1 MNYKE
6 LIKPLEIII
15 KDAGDIL
22 LTYFSK
28 HNLAR
33 FDKPDGSFATQAD
46 LESEKFLIA
55 KLHELMPEAGFFTEE
70 TGIQNG
76 NNEYLW
82 VIDPLDGTTNFAQG
96 LPYFCIS
103 VALTKNNV
111 PVIGAIYNPLLKEFF
126 YAIKGSGAFLKI
138 FTTTISTT
146 LSNLTHQE
154 LNLNN
159 HKNLKNS
166 VILFSVPYKKNMH
179 FFDEITSISD
189 QAYSIRTFGAAALDQ
204 AYVAAGRGDAV
215 VMQGLSWWDVAAGM
229 LIITEAGGTVT
240 DFEGK
245 EITPK
250 YQTFLGAISPLY
262 DELRVLVKT

>member
-1 MNYKE
+1 MNYQE

-22 LTYFSK
+22 LTYFNK
-28 HNLAR
+28 NNLER

-55 KLHELMPEAGFFTEE
+55 KLHELVPEAGFFTEE
-70 TGIQNG
+70 TGIKNG

-103 VALTKNNV
+103 IALTKNNI
-111 PVIGAIYNPLLKEFF
+111 PVVGVVYNPLLQEFF
-126 YAIKGSGAFLKI
+126 YALKGAGAFLI
-138 FTTTISTT
+138 TPITQT
-146 LSNLTHQE
+146 THQKVNINHQT

-159 HKNLKNS
+159 HKSLKNS

-179 FFDEITSISD
+179 FFDEITSIAH
-189 QAYSIRTFGAAALDQ
+189 QAYSVRTLGAAALDQ

-229 LIITEAGGTVT
+229 LLITEAGGIVT
-240 DFEGK
+240 DFKGE

-250 YQTFLGAISPLY
+250 YQTFLGGISPLY

>member
-1 MNYKE
+1 MNYQE

-22 LTYFSK
+22 LTYFNK
-28 HNLAR
+28 NNLER
-33 FDKPDGSFATQAD
+33 FNKSDGSFATQAD
-46 LESEKFLIA
+46 LESEKFLIK
-55 KLHELMPEAGFFTEE
+55 KLHELVPEAGFFTEE

-76 NNEYLW
+76 NNKYLW

-111 PVIGAIYNPLLKEFF
+111 PVIGVVYNPLLKEFF
-126 YAIKGSGAFLKI
+126 YAIKGSGAFLI
-138 FTTTISTT
+138 TSTINT
-146 LSNLTHQE
+146 THQQ
-154 LNLNN
+154 LNLN
-159 HKNLKNS
+159 HQKKLKSS
-166 VILFSVPYKKNMH
+166 VVLFSIPYKKNNH
-179 FFDEITSISD
+179 FFDEINSIAH
-189 QAYSIRTFGAAALDQ
+189 QAYSVRTFGAAALDQ

-229 LIITEAGGTVT
+229 LLITEAEGTVT
-240 DFEGK
+240 DFEGE